1 MGFPADYPWQGS
13 RSKRFLQAADAV
25 PPPVAAA
32 VLGTLLDLDWQ
43 SAVCAYLGRIY
54 PGSVHTP
61 PRQLSLLDDVAA

>member
-1 MGFPADYPWQGS
+1 
-13 RSKRFLQAADAV
+13 V